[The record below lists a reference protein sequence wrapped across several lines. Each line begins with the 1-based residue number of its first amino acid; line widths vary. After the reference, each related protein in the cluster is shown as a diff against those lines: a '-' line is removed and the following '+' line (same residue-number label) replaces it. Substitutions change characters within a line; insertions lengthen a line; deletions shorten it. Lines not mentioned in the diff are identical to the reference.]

1 MAGVISVPLQEHGD
15 CVRTDGKSTYAI
27 IVCLFASLG
36 VIFFGYDQGVI
47 GGVLVMYNFVFDYWV
62 GYGGNTYE

>member
-15 CVRTDGKSTYAI
+15 YVRTDGTSTSAI

-36 VIFFGYDQGVI
+36 GIFFGYDQGVT